1 MLKVRGFTLSELMVT
16 LAICSILACLSLP
29 YLNQL
34 LISNEVNHMKRTLTI
49 YIQKSKSDAQIH
61 HKNVTL
67 CASKDLTSCDSDWNS
82 GLIGFLDL
90 NANRQRDSNDPL
102 LYSTAFHYKYGKL
115 DWRGTLRI
123 NSLTFQGDT
132 GLPRGSNG
140 SFFYCMNDS
149 NHHTQLILSNMGH
162 IRSKEITTC

>member
-1 MLKVRGFTLSELMVT
+1 MLKVKGFTLSELMVS
-16 LAICSILACLSLP
+16 LAICAILVCLSLP

-34 LISNEVNHMKRTLTI
+34 LISNEVHQMKRTLTI
-49 YIQKSKSDAQIH
+49 YIQKSKSDSQIN
-61 HKNVTL
+61 HKNVTM
-67 CASKDLTSCDSDWNS
+67 CASQDLINCDLDWNK
-82 GLIGFLDL
+82 GMIIFFDL
-90 NANRQRDSNDPL
+90 NSNRQRDPNDRL
-102 LYSTAFHYKYGKL
+102 LYSTAFNYKYGRL
-115 DWRGTLRI
+115 DWRGTLRV

-149 NHHTQLILSNMGH
+149 DHHTQLILSPMGQ